1 MPYNPE
7 VKVTLCPM
15 LKPLSPW
22 GGVLAFVAARR
33 LARSSTVDP
42 AASSK
47 TPTKVTTEGEE
58 VEKAEVQAQSRRAMR
73 SERRRLQ
80 AELRE
85 RAQLEL
91 AKVRAAKYETFQ
103 DPSQLQPGVGH
114 ATYSSAKL
122 AEEKKQSQ
130 RAAATTTSTKQDLT
144 EKEKTREPPQ
154 RPQPVKKPGLGVK
167 LHALFSLIRSS
178 MDSDSSSSSDS
189 SQDEEEPTFP
199 KLLVGPPQ
207 TVQRRSCMKVQKPLK
222 EQALTKLTSRVD
234 WSPVVEAARFCKA
247 EPTVI
252 CIVRDEDSVLK
263 QPAPL
268 RA

>member
-42 AASSK
+42 AASAK
-47 TPTKVTTEGEE
+47 TPPK
-58 VEKAEVQAQSRRAMR
+58 AQSRRAIR
-73 SERRRLQ
+73 AERRRLQ

-91 AKVRAAKYETFQ
+91 AKVRAAKNQ
-103 DPSQLQPGVGH
+103 ACRNPSQLQPGVGH
-114 ATYSSAKL
+114 ATFSSANL
-122 AEEKKQSQ
+122 AEEKQQSQ
-130 RAAATTTSTKQDLT
+130 RAAVTTSAEQEPQKKETRDLT
-144 EKEKTREPPQ
+144 Q
-154 RPQPVKKPGLGVK
+154 RAQPLKKPGLGVK
-167 LHALFSLIRSS
+167 LHALFSLIRLT

-189 SQDEEEPTFP
+189 SQDDEEPTIP
-199 KLLVGPPQ
+199 RLLVAPPQ
-207 TVQRRSCMKVQKPLK
+207 AVQRRSCMKVQKPMN
-222 EQALTKLTSRVD
+222 EQALTRLTPRVD
-234 WSPVVEAARFCKA
+234 WSPVVEAAKFCKA

-252 CIVRDEDSVLK
+252 CIVRDEDGILK